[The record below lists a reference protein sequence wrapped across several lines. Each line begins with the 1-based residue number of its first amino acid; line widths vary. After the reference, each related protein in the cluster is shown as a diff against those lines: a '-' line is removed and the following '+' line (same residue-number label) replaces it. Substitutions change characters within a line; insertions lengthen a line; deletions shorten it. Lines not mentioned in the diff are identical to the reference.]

1 MTDTIISP
9 GVEQYQAAQLRA
21 LSGGSKPAGHPSV
34 RGNTIKGGLNG
45 KHVVEFSGDGKVHIL
60 HATKGWRVKREAA

>member
-1 MTDTIISP
+1 MSAIINP
-9 GVEQYQAAQLRA
+9 GVERFQAAKLRA
-21 LSGGSKPAGHPSV
+21 LSGGTPPAGHISK

-45 KHVVEFSGDGKVHIL
+45 KHVVEFVRNGKVHIL